1 MTIIL
6 HRSAAKITAP
16 KRQTTG
22 VSNDSPQATKTVITV
37 RIVALGSFNHHA
49 IGYYNGSLPSLI
61 SIESLAYDVLS
72 CQAQP
77 PETI

>member
-16 KRQTTG
+16 QKADHGREQRQPTG
-22 VSNDSPQATKTVITV
+22 HKDRDHCS
-37 RIVALGSFNHHA
+37 IVALGSFNHQA